1 MINEVRLRWYD
12 EVSVDTKSYQQALDA
27 EIKILKDRRRALF
40 AEETRSREGLL
51 RWQQQQPFPPQ
62 ATGFN
67 FTQSCNDYYGIAS
80 DYQGQMQIMIAW
92 IRRQHVLVHLLT
104 RRAYFLVSI
113 LNTRAPS

>member
-1 MINEVRLRWYD
+1 MPDGKIIVIDSCVSPLHNLNEPFSFDRSKAKRSMINEVRLRWYD

-80 DYQGQMQIMIAW
+80 DYQGQM
-92 IRRQHVLVHLLT
+92 
-104 RRAYFLVSI
+104 
-113 LNTRAPS
+113 